1 MNIFKKFF
9 GGEKDKTKSNLTDE
23 ENEIFIK
30 NQSKIP
36 RDKEV
41 ILKIKSRYFKIR
53 ELG

>member
-1 MNIFKKFF
+1 MEIFKKIL
-9 GGEKDKTKSNLTDE
+9 GGKKDKTKSNLTDE
-23 ENEIFIK
+23 EKEIFIR

-41 ILKIKSRYFKIR
+41 IFKIKNRYFKVK

>member
-1 MNIFKKFF
+1 MEIFKNIF
-9 GGEKDKTKSNLTDE
+9 GGKKDKTKSNLTNE
-23 ENEIFIK
+23 EKEIFIR

-41 ILKIKSRYFKIR
+41 IIKIRNKYFRVR